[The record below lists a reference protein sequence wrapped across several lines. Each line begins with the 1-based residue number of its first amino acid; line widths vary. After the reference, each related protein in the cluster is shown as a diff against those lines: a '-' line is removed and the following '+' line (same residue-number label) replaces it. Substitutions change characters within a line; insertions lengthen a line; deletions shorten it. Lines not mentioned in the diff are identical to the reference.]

1 MEAHRLGSCKRI
13 KILVD
18 TNFLI
23 LLATGIIAPSLIDEA
38 VDYSY
43 ELLVP
48 ESVVEELVKLTR
60 EAPSDKTR
68 KSASRT
74 LGFLEAGEIS
84 YKRIPS
90 EASNPDDDLILLA
103 RNIRASGCRVLIASN
118 DRELRRRARQA
129 GIATLYYRESKG
141 LLETDWILL

>member
-1 MEAHRLGSCKRI
+1 LEANRLGPCKRI

-18 TNFLI
+18 TNFII

-48 ESVVEELVKLTR
+48 ESVIKELTKLTR
-60 EAPSDKTR
+60 EAPRDKTR
-68 KSASRT
+68 RTASRA
-74 LGFLEAGEIS
+74 LELLETGEIA
-84 YKRIPS
+84 YRRIPS
-90 EASNPDDDLILLA
+90 ETDNPDDDLIMIA
-103 RNIRASGCRVLIASN
+103 REIRASGCRVLIASN

-129 GIATLYYRESKG
+129 GIATLYYRENRG
-141 LLETDWILL
+141 ILETDWTLL

>member
-1 MEAHRLGSCKRI
+1 LEAHRLGSCKRI

-23 LLATGIIAPSLIDEA
+23 LLATGIIAPSLIDKA

-48 ESVVEELVKLTR
+48 ESVFEELVKLTR
-60 EAPSDKTR
+60 EAPRGKTR
-68 KSASRT
+68 KTASRA
-74 LGFLEAGEIS
+74 LEFLEAGEIA

-90 EASNPDDDLILLA
+90 ETMNPDDDLIMIA
-103 RNIRASGCRVLIASN
+103 REMRASGCRVLIASN

-129 GIATLYYRESKG
+129 GIATLYYRENKG
-141 LLETDWILL
+141 ILETDWAPL